1 MLAMMPA
8 KMNRAPA
15 TVSSHPMELLPFQN
29 SIATPISMGKRVM
42 PKLLPPQKLQYE
54 PTTVTWWVMRK
65 PPRHAMAK
73 PSRNWPSPPEV
84 PPTSPREWF
93 SMRDNIALRS
103 GWGND
108 EGAKA
113 VEGLVR

>member
-15 TVSSHPMELLPFQN
+15 TVSSHPMVLLPFQN
-29 SIATPISMGKRVM
+29 RIATPISIGKRVM

-73 PSRNWPSPPEV
+73 QSRNWPRPPEV
-84 PPTSPREWF
+84 PPTSLIERL
-93 SMRDNIALRS
+93 SMRDSIALRAS
-103 GWGND
+103 AGND
-108 EGAKA
+108 EDA
-113 VEGLVR
+113 VVQALI